1 MSKPCNQTSVTYD
14 ESSDKNNASSEIL
27 WYCVGMPMEAG
38 RKDPPHQ
45 GTAGGTQQRK
55 NARRTGAKYD
65 VQ

>member
-1 MSKPCNQTSVTYD
+1 MMND
-14 ESSDKNNASSEIL
+14 EEVVLL
-27 WYCVGMPMEAG
+27 WYLGMPMEAG

>member
-1 MSKPCNQTSVTYD
+1 MEGEVCALCSRAIRFANMMND
-14 ESSDKNNASSEIL
+14 EE
-27 WYCVGMPMEAG
+27 VGMPMEAG

>member
-1 MSKPCNQTSVTYD
+1 MMND
-14 ESSDKNNASSEIL
+14 EEVVLL

>member
-1 MSKPCNQTSVTYD
+1 
-14 ESSDKNNASSEIL
+14 
-27 WYCVGMPMEAG
+27 MEAG

-65 VQ
+65 VQLSIATNIIFFFSSPRKHLSLKKM

>member
-1 MSKPCNQTSVTYD
+1 MMND
-14 ESSDKNNASSEIL
+14 EE
-27 WYCVGMPMEAG
+27 VGMPMEAG